1 MESSISKSS
10 SPSGVESSPPTRK
23 TPTASRRWR
32 SPFVRKKVIRLG
44 RVGSQDLAS
53 SPHAI
58 ATRDRLNRGRWLSFW
73 LMVVCLLLGTG
84 FTSTKWLLHRFPPTN
99 CQELLPRATDSDRLY
114 CLQQAVESGG
124 LEEMVAAM
132 NFVNQWQREHP
143 LYSEGQRFLREWSEI
158 VLNLARQE
166 LQGGNLADAVRLANL
181 VPVRSPLYPEAQVQ
195 GITWQKDWQQAEQT
209 AQAAKTAIAS
219 QDWSEALAL
228 TEKLS
233 ESPLEYWHSE
243 RAQDL
248 TWVLSREKSAADIL
262 NDAEALATRRN
273 PNAIAQALRSV
284 QDIPADTHVK
294 TLARQ
299 KQQEWSR
306 TLLEITAQ
314 RLEQEDYEG
323 AIATAKVIPHDDT
336 YYAEAQDWIAL
347 SRASETAQQDD
358 MRALLDAL
366 EVVQQIQ
373 PQSPLFPQAKM
384 RAELW
389 QAKIQG

>member
-10 SPSGVESSPPTRK
+10 SSSSSESPPPTGK
-23 TPTASRRWR
+23 TLTASRRWR
-32 SPFVRKKVIRLG
+32 SPLVRKKVIRLG
-44 RVGSQDLAS
+44 LGGSHDLSA
-53 SPHAI
+53 SPHAM
-58 ATRDRLNRGRWLSFW
+58 AARDRVSRGRWLSFW
-73 LMVVCLLLGTG
+73 LMVMCLVLGAG
-84 FTSTKWLLHRFPPTN
+84 FTSTKWLLHRLPPSN
-99 CQELLPRATDSDRLY
+99 CQELLPRAADSERLY

-124 LEEMVAAM
+124 LEEIVAAM
-132 NFVNQWQREHP
+132 DFVNQWQREHP
-143 LYSEGQRFLREWSEI
+143 LYSEGQRLLRKWSESA
-158 VLNLARQE
+158 LNMAQKE
-166 LQGGNLADAVRLANL
+166 LQAGNLADAVRLANL
-181 VPVRSPLYPEAQVQ
+181 VPVRSPLYPEAQVH
-195 GITWQKDWQQAEQT
+195 GATWQKDWQQAEQT
-209 AQAAKTAIAS
+209 AQAAKIAIAA
-219 QDWSEALAL
+219 QDWPEALAL

-233 ESPLEYWHSE
+233 ESPLEYWRSE
-243 RAQDL
+243 RAKDL
-248 TWVLSREKSAADIL
+248 TWVLSREQSAADIL
-262 NDAEALATRRN
+262 QNAEALAARRH
-273 PNAIAQALRSV
+273 PSEIAKALRSL
-284 QDIPADTHVK
+284 QDIPADTHIK

-323 AIATAKVIPHDDT
+323 AIATAQVIPQNDT

-358 MRALLDAL
+358 MGALLDAL